1 MKLDKE
7 RLQGIAL
14 NPDSATEQEVEDMA
28 KELLEARKRSYAGH
42 CCEASYSEAFAK
54 WMP

>member
-1 MKLDKE
+1 MKLNKE

-14 NPDSATEQEVEDMA
+14 NPDSATEDEIEEMA
-28 KELLEARKRSYAGH
+28 KELYEARKRAYAGH
-42 CCEASYSEAFAK
+42 CCEESYNKAFAE